1 MDAFEMIPIVIAVA
15 VMAFGGCN
23 GYARGKAYAEK
34 RMRDSLVWK
43 ENEQRKAKA
52 KDEVECYRVDADE
65 DFRRKSVAI
74 DSDFAQWLRTT
85 ASDNERA
92 RSEMEFRL
100 AKLREEYDRLVVWT
114 PRSADSLAGS
124 TVSESDLA
132 RSRKKFDE
140 WIKREK
146 KKEYLSVLDA
156 EERVRS
162 LRERIGQMERLA
174 TAKRAAPKDE
184 PGYKEATER
193 LAVAE
198 KSVRQQRTA
207 LEDEFVNGEVTVLL
221 AQVRTKVDGS
231 ESVPGLAARLNEIDE
246 QAEEVIAQTKRHLKT
261 PEEIAAEEEPSLSET
276 IATGVRDGASKV
288 RDGAVKGWN
297 AAKGLFSREKTT
309 AEPASVEQ
317 CGQ

>member
-1 MDAFEMIPIVIAVA
+1 MIPIVIAVA
-15 VMAFGGCN
+15 LMAFGGCN
-23 GYARGKAYAEK
+23 GYARGKSFAEK

-43 ENEQRKAKA
+43 ENEQRKAEA
-52 KDEVECYRVDADE
+52 KDEVDRYRVDADE

-74 DSDFAQWLRTT
+74 DSDLAQWLRTT

-100 AKLREEYDRLVVWT
+100 AKLREEYDKLVVWT

-124 TVSESDLA
+124 TVSDSNLA
-132 RSRKKFDE
+132 RFRKKFDE
-140 WIKREK
+140 WLKRDK
-146 KKEYLSVLDA
+146 NDEYLSVLDA

-162 LRERIGQMERLA
+162 LRERIGQLERDA
-174 TAKRAAPKDE
+174 TAKRSAPKKE
-184 PGYKEATER
+184 PAYKEITER
-193 LAVAE
+193 LAAAE
-198 KSVRQQRTA
+198 KSVRQQRTT
-207 LEDEFVNGEVTVLL
+207 LEDEFVNGEVAALL

-231 ESVPGLAARLNEIDE
+231 ESVLGLAARLNEIDE
-246 QAEEVIAQTKRHLKT
+246 LAEEVISQTKRHLKT

-297 AAKGLFSREKTT
+297 AAKGLFSREKTN
-309 AEPASVEQ
+309 ADSSSVEQ
-317 CGQ
+317 CEK